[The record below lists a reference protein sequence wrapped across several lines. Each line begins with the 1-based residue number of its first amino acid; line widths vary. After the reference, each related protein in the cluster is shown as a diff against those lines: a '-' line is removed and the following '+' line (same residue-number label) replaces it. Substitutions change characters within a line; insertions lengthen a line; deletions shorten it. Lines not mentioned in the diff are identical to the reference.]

1 MLNGVLEFARQ
12 FPGTLTTETMLV
24 GCNVEDDSLLWQIA
38 GFIRQVGP
46 ATAYLS
52 IPTRP
57 PAENHVLPPEP
68 EDIIRA
74 YRIFSNKLDH
84 VEYLVGYEGD
94 SFSSTGNAAEDLLG
108 ITAVHPMR
116 EEAVEKL
123 LLRAGSDFSV
133 VDKLVRQ
140 GKLTQTDYEGHTFY
154 LRNLKQR

>member
-1 MLNGVLEFARQ
+1 
-12 FPGTLTTETMLV
+12 
-24 GCNVEDDSLLWQIA
+24 
-38 GFIRQVGP
+38 
-46 ATAYLS
+46 
-52 IPTRP
+52 
-57 PAENHVLPPEP
+57 VLPPEP